1 MKELHVT
8 AVWESVQT
16 VEVDDDWDGAY
27 GVVADQLDSGLVR
40 LADWMVDDDDPPE
53 IVR

>member
-1 MKELHVT
+1 MKTLTVT
-8 AVWESVQT
+8 AVWESTQE

-40 LADWMVDDDDPPE
+40 LADWMIDDEPPE